1 MIRRTWKYR
10 LYPTGAQETEL
21 ERQLGVACDLYNAAL
36 EQRHHD
42 RPRPCHGGRCS
53 CVATLSAMTVA
64 SSAAEP
70 WAIVNKQLAQHDR
83 QTFANPADM
92 ASAIFDDSSKIQTA
106 MQVIV
111 ALVLLG
117 AMGVTVSG
125 VWQVIRGERGG
136 LEMVGGGVFGLVGL
150 MAAMTVVM

>member
-1 MIRRTWKYR
+1 MRVNPLSR
-10 LYPTGAQETEL
+10 
-21 ERQLGVACDLYNAAL
+21 AL
-36 EQRHHD
+36 A
-42 RPRPCHGGRCS
+42 GSGL
-53 CVATLSAMTVA
+53 VATIASALVVTG
-64 SSAAEP
+64 P

-106 MQVIV
+106 MQVVV

-125 VWQVIRGERGG
+125 VWQVMRGDRGG